1 MENFTMGDF
10 INVICLR
17 NQLLVV
23 PEDEFV
29 EKHKDEDQFLS
40 FLDTFAVLTEIDSA
54 FLLFSDDIIS
64 KIEAVITDNRFRY
77 KERSIIEA
85 INQVIYYVNGVKN
98 YDESSKELLKKSY
111 LEFHEDCR
119 KGTIEDD
126 DFFLKLL
133 AYDAIVYFAL
143 AEDRMDLVENAD
155 ICFLSSIN
163 YFIEAIPELFDNAAI
178 KIRATNKIEEIAK
191 KGWPFKRVNRN
202 YSIETKENL
211 QKIKVKGE

>member
-1 MENFTMGDF
+1 MT
-10 INVICLR
+10 
-17 NQLLVV
+17 
-23 PEDEFV
+23 
-29 EKHKDEDQFLS
+29 
-40 FLDTFAVLTEIDSA
+40 AIDSA
-54 FLLFSDDIIS
+54 FLLFSDDFIS
-64 KIEAVITDNRFRY
+64 KIQYVIAENRFNY
-77 KERSIIEA
+77 KDPSIIEA
-85 INQVIYYVNGVKN
+85 INQVVYHLNVVKN
-98 YDESSKELLKKSY
+98 YDESYKNLLRNAY
-111 LEFHEDCR
+111 LGYHEDCR
-119 KGTIEDD
+119 KVTIEDNE
-126 DFFLKLL
+126 FFMKLL

-155 ICFLSSIN
+155 SCFLSSIN